1 MNLFTSTKVLPMLL
15 MVVTGTAIQV
25 STAIPKEPEVD
36 TTITEVITRMVG
48 SMGTAIQV
56 SIRAN
61 TATR

>member
-25 STAIPKEPEVD
+25 STAIPTEPEVD

-48 SMGTAIQV
+48 NTGTAIQV